1 MLCIY
6 YCKST
11 TSEESWAEL
20 EDLAFDTRC
29 KVEAMKMVARWLIG
43 LKDDTI
49 SAGKTFRMLN
59 AHLVSKGDLHE
70 SRKLRLVFL
79 TLIYCLPL
87 VLALFK
93 FA

>member
-1 MLCIY
+1 MLCIFH
-6 YCKST
+6 CKST

-79 TLIYCLPL
+79 TLPVCLPL
-87 VLALFK
+87 VSLFK

>member
-1 MLCIY
+1 
-6 YCKST
+6 
-11 TSEESWAEL
+11 
-20 EDLAFDTRC
+20 
-29 KVEAMKMVARWLIG
+29 MVARWLIG

-79 TLIYCLPL
+79 TLPVCLPL
-87 VLALFK
+87 V
-93 FA
+93 

>member
-1 MLCIY
+1 MLQNRIENY
-6 YCKST
+6 FQNSI
-11 TSEESWAEL
+11 SEEPWAEIEEIAL
-20 EDLAFDTRC
+20 DTRC

-79 TLIYCLPL
+79 TLPDCLPL
-87 VLALFK
+87 VF
-93 FA
+93 